1 MSAPTTGE
9 ALRWEAF
16 ARRLMLAFS
25 LLTVLLGGG
34 STALSALRMRGL
46 LEASRAQRGEVIASA
61 AARAAYVPLSLEDK
75 DELAR
80 VASYY
85 EGQTALASLRILDER
100 GVEWA
105 RYDRAGAPV
114 RGLIATVA
122 PVAVPGARPADAPV
136 GRVEVLMDTS
146 DFRGALAWQ
155 VVVFLGLNG
164 LFAAGILLSG
174 MFIIRRL
181 TAGMH
186 ALARE
191 AARAEDL
198 SRSNRELEEFA
209 YIASHDLQ
217 APLRRIT
224 GFAQL
229 LARRYK
235 GKLDPEADD
244 FIGRIT
250 GSTDRMQSLIQDL
263 LAYSRAGSREL
274 APVRA
279 DIDALLRAV
288 LADLDA
294 QRKEAG
300 GEVVVETLPAVTGD
314 PDQLA
319 RLFQNLIAN
328 ALKFRGD
335 KPPVVRVSA
344 RRAGDEWVF
353 AVADNGIGIEKKYAG
368 EIFKMFRRLHSSAAY
383 PGTGIGLAIA
393 RKVVERHGGR
403 IWVESEPGKG
413 SIFFFTLGAANP
425 PHKKEVRHE

>member
-1 MSAPTTGE
+1 MNTATTGE

-34 STALSALRMRGL
+34 STALSALRMREL
-46 LEASRAQRGEVIASA
+46 LETSRAQRGQAIASA
-61 AARAAYVPLSLEDK
+61 AARAAFVPLSLEDK

-80 VASYY
+80 VASFY
-85 EGQTALASLRILDER
+85 ENQSALASLRILDDR
-100 GVEWA
+100 GVAWA
-105 RYDRAGAPV
+105 RYARPGAPS
-114 RGLIATVA
+114 RGLLTVTE
-122 PVAVPGARPADAPV
+122 PVTAPGAHAADAPV
-136 GRVEVLMDTS
+136 GRVEVVMDTS
-146 DFRGALAWQ
+146 DFRGALARQ
-155 VVVFLGLNG
+155 AVVFFALNG
-164 LFAAGILLSG
+164 LFAAAILLSG

-181 TAGMH
+181 TAGMR

-229 LARRYK
+229 LSKRYK
-235 GKLDPEADD
+235 GKLDAEADD
-244 FIGRIT
+244 FISRIT
-250 GSTDRMQSLIQDL
+250 GSTDRMQRLIQDL
-263 LAYSRAGSREL
+263 LTYSRAGTREL
-274 APVRA
+274 VPART
-279 DIDALLRAV
+279 DLNALMRTV

-300 GEVVVETLPAVTGD
+300 GEIVVEPLPAVTAD
-314 PDQLA
+314 PDQLS
-319 RLFQNLIAN
+319 RLLQNLIAN

-368 EIFKMFRRLHSSAAY
+368 EIFKMFRRLHSAAAY

-413 SIFFFTLGAANP
+413 ATFYFTLGATHP
-425 PHKKEVRHE
+425 PTQGGKT

>member
-1 MSAPTTGE
+1 MSTATTDE

-34 STALSALRMRGL
+34 STALSALRMREL
-46 LEASRAQRGEVIASA
+46 LETSRALRGQAIASA
-61 AARAAYVPLSLEDK
+61 AARAAFVPLSLEDK
-75 DELAR
+75 GELAR

-85 EGQTALASLRILDER
+85 ENQSALASLRILDER
-100 GVEWA
+100 GVERA
-105 RYDRAGAPV
+105 RYSRPGAPV
-114 RGLIATVA
+114 RGLLTVTE
-122 PVAVPGARPADAPV
+122 PVAAPGARPSDPPI
-136 GRVEVLMDTS
+136 GRVVVLMDTS
-146 DFRGALAWQ
+146 DFRGALARQ
-155 VVVFLGLNG
+155 VVVFFGLNG
-164 LFAAGILLSG
+164 LFAAVILLSG
-174 MFIIRRL
+174 LAIIRRL
-181 TAGMH
+181 TAGMR

-229 LARRYK
+229 LAKRYK
-235 GKLDPEADD
+235 GKLDAEADD
-244 FIGRIT
+244 FISRIT
-250 GSTDRMQSLIQDL
+250 GSTERMQNLIQDL

-274 APVRA
+274 VPVRT
-279 DIDALLRAV
+279 DLDALLRTV

-294 QRKEAG
+294 QRKESG
-300 GEVVVETLPAVTGD
+300 GEVIVEPLPAVTGD

-319 RLFQNLIAN
+319 RLLQNLIAN
-328 ALKFRGD
+328 ALKFHGD

-344 RRAGDEWVF
+344 RRSGDEWVF
-353 AVADNGIGIEKKYAG
+353 AVADNGIGIEKKYAAD
-368 EIFKMFRRLHSSAAY
+368 IFKMFRRLHTATAY
-383 PGTGIGLAIA
+383 PGTGIGLAIS

-413 SIFFFTLGAANP
+413 STFYFTLGASHP
-425 PHKKEVRHE
+425 PTQGGRT